1 MKMKNKINNTLKYFK
16 ENIVFFITLIVI
28 IIAFN
33 VNLPYSIYSPGGVI
47 NVGNRLE
54 GEIYQ
59 SQGNLNLTYVTFL
72 SLIHISEPTRRP

>member
-33 VNLPYSIYSPGGVI
+33 VNLPYSIYSPGGI
-47 NVGNRLE
+47 NLSTPRKLKF
-54 GEIYQ
+54 
-59 SQGNLNLTYVTFL
+59 NLC
-72 SLIHISEPTRRP
+72 HIP